1 MAAEAQR
8 PYEELVD
15 EIVRLGGASLYL
27 CYQCGVC
34 TATCPW
40 SEVRD
45 VNLRKMLRLAQFG
58 LGGLEGDSL
67 WLCTT
72 CRACV
77 ARCPRGVEIT
87 EVIGAVRRFVTG
99 MGMEPDRLK
108 TVLGHL
114 GNVGN
119 EWGGAREDRLRWAEG
134 LRVRAYEKGMDLL
147 LYVGCTASSDP
158 RVRDVAR
165 SLVRI
170 LDAANVR
177 FGVLGNE
184 EACIGDAAL
193 RIGDVDLFHGLAAQ
207 NLEAFRRRGVERV
220 VAISPHDFGVLTKE
234 YPRLGS
240 AFEVEHYTQLLA
252 RLLEEDRI
260 PMRGNGGG
268 TVTYHDPCYLGRH
281 NGVYEEPRKV
291 LESVPGL
298 RLEEMDRTREN
309 SLCCGSGGGRIFL
322 ETPPEERFSASRVAE
337 AQRTGAGTLCTAC
350 PYCLLTLEDG
360 TKTAGKEDLVVRD
373 IAEVVARALAT
384 R

>member
-15 EIVRLGGASLYL
+15 EIVRLGGASLSL
-27 CYQCGVC
+27 CYQGGVC
-34 TATCPW
+34 PATCPW

-170 LDAANVR
+170 LDAAKVR

-207 NLEAFRRRGVERV
+207 NLAGFRPPGRARGAPV
-220 VAISPHDFGVLTKE
+220 SP
-234 YPRLGS
+234 
-240 AFEVEHYTQLLA
+240 
-252 RLLEEDRI
+252 
-260 PMRGNGGG
+260 
-268 TVTYHDPCYLGRH
+268 
-281 NGVYEEPRKV
+281 
-291 LESVPGL
+291 PGL
-298 RLEEMDRTREN
+298 
-309 SLCCGSGGGRIFL
+309 
-322 ETPPEERFSASRVAE
+322 
-337 AQRTGAGTLCTAC
+337 AG
-350 PYCLLTLEDG
+350 
-360 TKTAGKEDLVVRD
+360 
-373 IAEVVARALAT
+373 
-384 R
+384 